1 MHTKT
6 KSRGSIIAFSLIVLS
21 FILTSGLAVV
31 TVASLE
37 RKSGLITQKSVV
49 AFQAADSGAERVL
62 ERIYIDNSPSLM
74 VTPKDGTMPDSTLQQ
89 VATNLLVVTG
99 GATCDGSTDKI
110 VATSSSTPAYTFEV
124 TFYDGAGTIIDCTD
138 ATWRDKAIRL
148 KVEGFYRQTARV
160 IELGIKPRPKCDVS
174 DTVTDASGNNYDLI
188 QIGDQCW
195 MQQNM
200 RVGTRIGGGTLQ
212 TDNGTIEHYCY
223 DDDPS
228 NCTTNH
234 PNEPDGG
241 LYYWN
246 EAMQYETDERS
257 QGICPDGFHIPT
269 DEEWDILENY
279 LDPTVGF
286 GTGLG
291 YRGTDIGTK
300 LMPGGSSG
308 FEGNLSGSYHDT
320 GPFFRGRNA
329 PLVSRAYFWSSSM
342 SSANEAWIRFLLGS
356 QSGSGRAYAAVDGTG
371 SFEAISVRCL
381 ANDVP

>member
-21 FILTSGLAVV
+21 FILTSGLAVI

-89 VATNLLVVTG
+89 VATNLLVIAG
-99 GATCDGSTDKI
+99 GATCDGSIDKI

-160 IELGIKPRPKCDVS
+160 IELGIKPRPKCDAS
-174 DTVTDASGNNYDLI
+174 DTVADASGNNYDLI
-188 QIGDQCW
+188 QIGEQCW

-200 RVGTRIGGGTLQ
+200 RVGSRINSGINQ
-212 TDNGTIEHYCY
+212 TNNSIIEYYCY
-223 DDDPS
+223 SNNPS
-228 NCTTNH
+228 NCTTSH

-241 LYYWN
+241 LYNWD
-246 EAMQYETDERS
+246 EAMQYVTNEGAR
-257 QGICPDGFHIPT
+257 GICPNGWHIPT
-269 DEEWDILENY
+269 DADWYTLENF
-279 LDPTVGF
+279 LKDTGSICSASRTDAWSCTTAGAKLQPTGNS
-286 GTGLG
+286 GLQFNLAG
-291 YRGTDIGTK
+291 YRRN
-300 LMPGGSSG
+300 SSG
-308 FEGNLSGSYHDT
+308 FSG
-320 GPFFRGRNA
+320 RGTN
-329 PLVSRAYFWSSSM
+329 AYFWSSSIA
-342 SSANEAWIRFLLGS
+342 SSGQVYYRGLQNG
-356 QSGSGRAYAAVDGTG
+356 VDGVYRGTLANDG
-371 SFEAISVRCL
+371 SVQASVRCIK
-381 ANDVP
+381 D